1 MLPLTKDNCF
11 GGLPAMKHL
20 ALVLVLCAAGLAA
33 APRTAYAF
41 DIEGQN
47 ASLQDGSSHFASPSE
62 QLFNPDYSKGSSL
75 ALPFI
80 GNSDSSMHISD
91 YGNSIAIPG
100 PGIDTPAPAWAYS
113 AR

>member
-1 MLPLTKDNCF
+1 
-11 GGLPAMKHL
+11 MKHL
-20 ALVLVLCAAGLAA
+20 ALVLALCGAAGLAT

-80 GNSDSSMHISD
+80 GNSDSSTHISD